1 MTAPR
6 ASRDTSR
13 HTRASEPPTL
23 AGMEEARRVLERLD
37 RIDRLRA
44 VGASRLVLLAE
55 LRKLVDEGE
64 AWVAAEAGG
73 TERARDAL
81 DACRGRL
88 EDAGGGIAVVHA

>member
-1 MTAPR
+1 VTAAR
-6 ASRDTSR
+6 ATRHTWR
-13 HTRASEPPTL
+13 HTRASEPLTL

-44 VGASRLVLLAE
+44 GGASRLVLLAE

-73 TERARDAL
+73 TQRARDAL

-88 EDAGGGIAVVHA
+88 EDGGGGIAVAHA